1 MVSMKRVG
9 ILSLFLVRDL
19 FRSLAGLVP
28 VATGF
33 TFYGIAFEYGMDQA
47 QFITVAGVGL
57 GAICLLTALLLTG
70 RANRAS
76 FYPFAARL
84 PRRSELLAAVVIGS
98 LALTAVIAFLMA
110 EAALLQHKLTLDFP
124 SALWIIP
131 TWLAVWLFMAALA
144 LPLSSLASR
153 DGSHMVGY
161 VLITALLVAN
171 DRRSF
176 LEERRLGWLGRAVSA
191 ILWPMATLLA
201 QASAGIHGRSY
212 LLALV
217 LTVVYAG
224 ILFGLATALLKHKDL
239 LWPE

>member
-1 MVSMKRVG
+1 VNRVCT
-9 ILSLFLVRDL
+9 LSLFLIRDL
-19 FRSLAGLVP
+19 FRSLASLVP
-28 VATGF
+28 LAAGF

-57 GAICLLTALLLTG
+57 GAICLLTALLLSG

-84 PRRSELLAAVVIGS
+84 PRRSELLAAVPLGS
-98 LALTAVIAFLMA
+98 LAVTAVMALLMT

-131 TWLAVWLFMAALA
+131 TWLAFWLFMAALA
-144 LPLSSLASR
+144 LPLSSLVSR

-176 LEERRLGWLGRAVSA
+176 LEERRLHWLSRAVTA
-191 ILWPMATLLA
+191 ILLPMATLLA
-201 QASAGIHGRSY
+201 QASAGSYGRSY
-212 LLALV
+212 LLAMV
-217 LTVVYAG
+217 LTVAYAG
-224 ILFGLATALLKHKDL
+224 VLFGLATALLKHKDL

>member
-1 MVSMKRVG
+1 MKRIG

-28 VATGF
+28 LAAGF

-84 PRRSELLAAVVIGS
+84 YRRSELLAAVVVGS
-98 LALTAVIAFLMA
+98 LAVTSVIALLMT
-110 EAALLQHKLTLDFP
+110 EAALLQHKLTLDLP

-131 TWLAVWLFMAALA
+131 TWLALWLFMAALA
-144 LPLSSLASR
+144 LPLSSLVSR

-176 LEERRLGWLGRAVSA
+176 LEEHRLQWLSRAVTA

-201 QASAGIHGRSY
+201 QASAASHGRSY
-212 LLALV
+212 LLAIV
-217 LTVVYAG
+217 LTVAYAG
-224 ILFGLATALLKHKDL
+224 ILFGLATMLFEHKDL

>member
-1 MVSMKRVG
+1 VNRVCT
-9 ILSLFLVRDL
+9 LSLFLIRDL
-19 FRSLAGLVP
+19 FRSLASLVP
-28 VATGF
+28 LAAGL

-57 GAICLLTALLLTG
+57 GAICLLTALLLSG

-84 PRRSELLAAVVIGS
+84 PRRSELLAAVPLGS
-98 LALTAVIAFLMA
+98 LAVTAVMALLMT

-131 TWLAVWLFMAALA
+131 TWLAFWLFMAALA
-144 LPLSSLASR
+144 LPLSSLVSR

-176 LEERRLGWLGRAVSA
+176 LEERRLHWLSRAVTA
-191 ILWPMATLLA
+191 ILLPMATLLA
-201 QASAGIHGRSY
+201 QASAGSYGRSY
-212 LLALV
+212 LLAMV
-217 LTVVYAG
+217 LTVAYAG
-224 ILFGLATALLKHKDL
+224 VLFGLATALLKHKDL

>member
-1 MVSMKRVG
+1 MNRIC

-19 FRSLAGLVP
+19 FRSLSGLVP
-28 VATGF
+28 IAAGF
-33 TFYGIAFEYGMDQA
+33 TFYGIAFEYGMYQA

-57 GAICLLTALLLTG
+57 GAICLLSALLLTG

-84 PRRSELLAAVVIGS
+84 HHRSELLASVVVGS
-98 LALTAVIAFLMA
+98 LAITSVIALLMT
-110 EAALLQHKLTLDFP
+110 EAALLQHKLALEFP
-124 SALWIIP
+124 SALWIVP
-131 TWLAVWLFMAALA
+131 TWLALWLFMAALA
-144 LPLSSLASR
+144 LPLSSLVSR

-176 LEERRLGWLGRAVSA
+176 LQDHNLLWLSRAVTT
-191 ILWPMATLLA
+191 ILWPLATLLA
-201 QASAGIHGRSY
+201 QASAGVHSLPY

-217 LTVVYAG
+217 LTVAYAG
-224 ILFGLATALLKHKDL
+224 ILFSLTTALLEHKDL

>member
-1 MVSMKRVG
+1 MNRVCT
-9 ILSLFLVRDL
+9 LSLFLIRDL
-19 FRSLAGLVP
+19 FRSLASLVP
-28 VATGF
+28 LAAGF

-57 GAICLLTALLLTG
+57 GAICLLTALLLSG

-84 PRRSELLAAVVIGS
+84 SHRSELLAAVVAGS
-98 LALTAVIAFLMA
+98 LAVTAVIAFLMT

-131 TWLAVWLFMAALA
+131 TWLALWLFMAALA
-144 LPLSSLASR
+144 LPLSSLVSR

-176 LEERRLGWLGRAVSA
+176 LEERRLHWLSRAVAA
-191 ILWPMATLLA
+191 ILLPMATLLA
-201 QASAGIHGRSY
+201 QASAGSYGRSY
-212 LLALV
+212 LLAMV
-217 LTVVYAG
+217 LTVAYAG
-224 ILFGLATALLKHKDL
+224 VLFGLATALLKHKDL